1 MESVRTVEMWVE
13 LPTKIASVKQRSA
26 VIRNWVVVGKR
37 FLENVPDTPTTH
49 ALSDYQLLRL

>member
-13 LPTKIASVKQRSA
+13 LPTRIASVKQRSA
-26 VIRNWVVVGKR
+26 VIRSWVVGNR

-49 ALSDYQLLRL
+49 ALSTTNF

>member
-13 LPTKIASVKQRSA
+13 LPTRIASVKQRSA

-49 ALSDYQLLRL
+49 ALSTTNF

>member
-13 LPTKIASVKQRSA
+13 LPTRIASVKQRSA
-26 VIRNWVVVGKR
+26 VIRNWVVVVGNR

-49 ALSDYQLLRL
+49 ALSTINF